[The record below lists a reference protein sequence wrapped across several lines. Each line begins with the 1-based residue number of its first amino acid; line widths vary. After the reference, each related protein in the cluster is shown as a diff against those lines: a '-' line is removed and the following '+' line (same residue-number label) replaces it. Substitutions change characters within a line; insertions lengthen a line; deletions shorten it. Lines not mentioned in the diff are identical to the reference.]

1 MDGSSCV
8 RALTAGPTYRP
19 NLPARI
25 ERSRNS
31 FQLAL
36 ATEGKKLLGLSVIML
51 GLSVIT
57 FLVDTPISLMI
68 WIHE

>member
-36 ATEGKKLLGLSVIML
+36 ATEGKKFGKDRIFSFAFAARACSLS
-51 GLSVIT
+51 S
-57 FLVDTPISLMI
+57 
-68 WIHE
+68 ER